1 MDKKV
6 RVRFAPSPTGP
17 LHIGGV
23 RTALYNFLFA
33 KKHGG
38 QMILRI
44 EDTDRT
50 RLVEGAEEYIV
61 KSLAWAGIQ
70 FDEGVHIG
78 GPFAPYKQSERTS
91 IYNKYIGHLIKNNY
105 AYYAFDTPEELE
117 TVRKEFQSRKLNF
130 QYDSSTR
137 KSLKNSFTLTS
148 EEINAL
154 LKSGCPYVVRF
165 SIPEN
170 EVVVVHDLIRGEVS
184 INTSQLDDKVL
195 FKSDGLP
202 TYHLA
207 NVIDDHLMEITHVI
221 RGEEW
226 LPSAPLHV
234 LLYRSFGWESTM
246 PVFAHLPL
254 LLKPEGNGK
263 LSKRDGDRL
272 GFPVFPMQWTDPIT
286 KEISSGYKESGYFP
300 DAFINM
306 LALLGWNPGTEQEI
320 FSMDELIHTFS
331 IERINKAGAKFD
343 PEKAK
348 WFNQQYLRKKDTEF
362 LVNAFNEILK
372 EKNIVADIERVGAV
386 VGLIKERVSFVKDMW
401 EEAYF
406 FFLRLDAI
414 DEQAIK
420 KRCKENTSEILK
432 KLNVFIELIES
443 WESETINKSIHD
455 FMELNAYN
463 AGQVMVPL
471 RLSLVGALKG
481 PDIFDIMFL
490 IGKEECMERIE
501 ISRKLIITILSA
513 G

>member
-1 MDKKV
+1 MNKKV

-23 RTALYNFLFA
+23 RTALYNYLFA

-38 QMILRI
+38 DMILRI

-50 RLVEGAEEYIV
+50 RFVEGAEAYIIE
-61 KSLAWAGIQ
+61 SLSWAGIQ
-70 FDEGVHIG
+70 FDEGVHVG

-91 IYNKYIGHLIKNNY
+91 IYKEYIAQLIENNH
-105 AYYAFDTPEELE
+105 AYYAFDTPEALE
-117 TVRKEFQSRKLNF
+117 ALRNEFQSKKLNF
-130 QYDSSTR
+130 QYDNTTR
-137 KSLKNSFTLTS
+137 KNLKNSLTLS
-148 EEINAL
+148 KEEVACL
-154 LKSGCPYVVRF
+154 LESDCPYVVRF
-165 SIPEN
+165 LIPEN
-170 EVVVVHDLIRGEVS
+170 EVVEVHDLIRGEVCV
-184 INTSQLDDKVL
+184 NTSQLDDKVL

-234 LLYRSFGWESTM
+234 LLYRSFGWEDSM
-246 PVFAHLPL
+246 PAFAHLPL

-272 GFPVFPMQWTDPIT
+272 GFPVFPMQWTDPKS

-300 DAFINM
+300 EAFINM

-320 FSMDELIHTFS
+320 FSMEELIQAFS

-348 WFNQQYLRKKDTEF
+348 WFNQQYLRKKDTKI
-362 LVNAFNEILK
+362 LADAFNDILI
-372 EKNIVADIERVGAV
+372 EKNIKADINKVETIINLV
-386 VGLIKERVSFVKDMW
+386 KERINFVKDIW
-401 EEAYF
+401 DEVSF
-406 FFLRLDAI
+406 FFYRPESI

-420 KRCKENTSEILK
+420 KRCKENTPEILE
-432 KLNVFIELIES
+432 KLAVFIGQITN
-443 WESETINKSIHD
+443 WESSAINKDIHH
-455 FMELNAYN
+455 FMDVNGLNP
-463 AGQVMVPL
+463 GQLMVPL
-471 RLSLVGALKG
+471 RLSLVGLLKG
-481 PDIFDIMFL
+481 PEIFDIMHL
-490 IGKEECMERIE
+490 IGKDECVERINAG
-501 ISRKLIITILSA
+501 RKFIASTLTM
-513 G
+513 